1 MPKTHGDAGAQNSR
15 HHHLNS
21 RPRHNGC
28 AHVQKIPNGK
38 VQTHAKHQQ
47 HHADFCELLNHGF
60 VHRRQPRNNAYCHA
74 CQNVAHQG
82 GRPKETFGKITEGKR
97 KAEAGYETRDKGIVL
112 HGPSFFLSCARRV
125 KIYAGPKLLRNTV
138 GMQAKRIKQK
148 NFTLWPPFGE
158 ALLTL
163 SEQFFTLT
171 RRIAPIT
178 SPSQKAK
185 SSDDE

>member
-1 MPKTHGDAGAQNSR
+1 M
-15 HHHLNS
+15 
-21 RPRHNGC
+21 
-28 AHVQKIPNGK
+28 
-38 VQTHAKHQQ
+38 
-47 HHADFCELLNHGF
+47 
-60 VHRRQPRNNAYCHA
+60 
-74 CQNVAHQG
+74 
-82 GRPKETFGKITEGKR
+82 TEGKR
-97 KAEAGYETRDKGIVL
+97 KAKAGYETRDKGIVL

-148 NFTLWPPFGE
+148 NFTLWPSFGE

-178 SPSQKAK
+178 SHSPKQSHRMMTERLKRTHK
-185 SSDDE
+185 F